1 MRKAI
6 ITVCILTLILSSFSM
21 SFAATADEATEVE
34 QLRFVGTLSHSEGL
48 SISSSGKAS
57 MLATLIPKSETSI
70 DEVEVTIKLKHTDGT
85 TVLNKTYDAEWSDTY
100 FQFRVYDSK
109 NLTKTG
115 LYTMSVT
122 YKCYKNGSLIETLT
136 GSNSDTY

>member
-21 SFAATADEATEVE
+21 SFAANADEAREVG
-34 QLRFVGTLSHSEGL
+34 QLRYVGTHSHVETL
-48 SISSSGKAS
+48 SINSSGNAS
-57 MLATLIPKSETSI
+57 MLAALMPKSESSI

-100 FQFRVYDSK
+100 FQFRVSDSK